1 MEIKV
6 PKQKRPVVAIDRL
19 TGEVTARFGS
29 LTEAAE
35 AYGICASNAW
45 KECDKRIYPKHR
57 FDALRYADDT
67 EPIGFMR
74 SSVRCVVASDGNEV
88 HAWPCIGMAAEDS
101 SLSYDAFVG
110 RIKRGATVELLGR
123 EMLARYVDRP
133 LNRNAKVVRHV

>member
-1 MEIKV
+1 M

-35 AYGICASNAW
+35 EYGICTSNAW
-45 KECDKRIYPKHR
+45 KECCKRMYPKYR

-67 EPIGFMR
+67 EPIDFMR
-74 SSVRCVVASDGNEV
+74 SSVRCVVASDGKEV
-88 HAWPCIGMAAEDS
+88 HAWPCIGMAADDS
-101 SLSYDAFVG
+101 SLSCDAFFA
-110 RIKRGATVELLGR
+110 RLKRGTTVDLLGR

>member
-1 MEIKV
+1 M
-6 PKQKRPVVAIDRL
+6 PAQKRPVVAVDRL

-35 AYGICASNAW
+35 AYGIRKTNAW
-45 KECDKRIYPKHR
+45 KECDKRICPVKR

-67 EPIGFMR
+67 EPIDFSR
-74 SSVRCVVASDGNEV
+74 SSVRCVIASDGKEV

-101 SLSYDAFVG
+101 SLSYFAFDG
-110 RIKRGATVELLGR
+110 RMRRGTTVDLLGR

-133 LNRNAKVVRHV
+133 ISRNAKVIRHV